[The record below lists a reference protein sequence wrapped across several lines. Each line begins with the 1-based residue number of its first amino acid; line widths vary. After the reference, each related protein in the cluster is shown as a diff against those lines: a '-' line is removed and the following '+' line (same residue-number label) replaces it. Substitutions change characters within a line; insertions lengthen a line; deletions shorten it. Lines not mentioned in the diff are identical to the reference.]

1 MVSTTGK
8 DDNNVKDNII
18 EDKGD
23 DGNDDRQRQ

>member
-1 MVSTTGK
+1 MVTTTGK

-18 EDKGD
+18 EDNGD